1 MGLKTGTSD
10 KVKSQN
16 TAALVKAGYADNQAE
31 SLAELKR
38 RESVNKPRPGKPGY
52 TR

>member
-1 MGLKTGTSD
+1 MPLKSGTSD

-16 TAALVKAGYADNQAE
+16 TAALVKAGYVEKQAE

-38 RESVNKPRPGKPGY
+38 RESVNKPRPSKPGY